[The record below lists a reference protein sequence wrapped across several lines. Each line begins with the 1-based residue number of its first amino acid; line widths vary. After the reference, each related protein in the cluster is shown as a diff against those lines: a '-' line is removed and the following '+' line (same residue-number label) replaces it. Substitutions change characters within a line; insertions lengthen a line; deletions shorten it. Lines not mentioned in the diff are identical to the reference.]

1 MVDGT
6 VNIQELPTEQ
16 KRFETCRLLLAE
28 FDCPEVAR
36 CGRQDFRIQ
45 ELSEMIIKTEV

>member
-16 KRFETCRLLLAE
+16 KRFETCSFASGGVC
-28 FDCPEVAR
+28 FCPEVVR
-36 CGRQDFRIQ
+36 YGRQDVRIQ
-45 ELSEMIIKTEV
+45 ELTSYY